1 MVGLK
6 LVTFNNRP
14 YSIITKI
21 VGNKTVASIQ
31 VHGATA
37 EGDTEDEAITNLRI
51 KLGKMEQLTNRGKD
65 KLLLG

>member
-1 MVGLK
+1 MAGLK

-14 YSIITKI
+14 YSIRVTQKGIKY
-21 VGNKTVASIQ
+21 VATIP

-37 EGDTEDEAITNLRI
+37 EGNTEDEAIENLQI
-51 KLGKMEQLTNRGKD
+51 VLGKLERISNKGKD